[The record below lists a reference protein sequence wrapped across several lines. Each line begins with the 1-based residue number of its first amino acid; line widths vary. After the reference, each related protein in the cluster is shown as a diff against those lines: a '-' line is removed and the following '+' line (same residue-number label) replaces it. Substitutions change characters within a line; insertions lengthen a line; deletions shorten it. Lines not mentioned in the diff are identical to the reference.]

1 MPIATRPNDADAVE
15 HHGPRK
21 QERDLEIENDEE
33 DGDEVIAHVEF
44 HAAVFE
50 SLEAALVR
58 RELLRVAARLGFQR
72 PMTRPS
78 DISTSARPVA
88 TVRKI
93 STGR

>member
-1 MPIATRPNDADAVE
+1 MATSPKTPMLLE

-21 QERDLEIENDEE
+21 QERDFQIEHDEQ
-33 DGDEVIAHVEF
+33 DGDEVITHVEL

-50 SLEAALVR
+50 GFEAALVG
-58 RELLRVAARLGFQR
+58 RELLRVVRACACSR

-78 DISTSARPVA
+78 AISTSARPVA

-93 STGR
+93 RTGR